1 MGGRRRYSKTEY
13 FEFLL
18 DLGFNGADKY
28 YDLAKILHE
37 IDYIWFNRMDENT
50 MYNGIEIRKYYLSDE
65 LGYMPDEIDEY
76 DEYIFPA
83 NPSVLEVLV
92 GFSNR
97 LCRDV
102 LNWKVSKLMKM
113 FIENLGLDKFTNN
126 KLKDAYGRN
135 RVNEIVVEWMYGEI
149 SIFGMD
155 YISST
160 KSTDLWSQ
168 SALWMQDL

>member
-37 IDYIWFNRMDENT
+37 IDYIWYNRMDENT

-76 DEYIFPA
+76 DEYIFPST
-83 NPSVLEVLV
+83 PSVLEVLV

-102 LNWKVSKLMKM
+102 INWKVSKLMKM
-113 FIENLGLDKFTNN
+113 FIENLGLDKNV
-126 KLKDAYGRN
+126 RN
-135 RVNEIVVEWMYGEI
+135 DHNIYETVDMWMNGEL
-149 SIFGMD
+149 SIFGD
-155 YISST
+155 VST
-160 KSTDLWSQ
+160 TSTDLWSQ
-168 SALWMQDL
+168 AALWMQK

>member
-37 IDYIWFNRMDENT
+37 IDYIWYNRMDENT

-76 DEYIFPA
+76 DEYIFPST
-83 NPSVLEVLV
+83 PSVLEVLV

-113 FIENLGLDKFTNN
+113 FIENLGLDKNV
-126 KLKDAYGRN
+126 RN
-135 RVNEIVVEWMYGEI
+135 DHNIYEIVDMWMNGELNL
-149 SIFGMD
+149 FGD
-155 YISST
+155 DVPT
-160 KSTDLWSQ
+160 TTDLWSQ
-168 SALWMQDL
+168 AAIWMQGL

>member
-76 DEYIFPA
+76 DEYIFPST
-83 NPSVLEVLV
+83 PSVLEVLV

-113 FIENLGLDKFTNN
+113 FVENLGLDKNV
-126 KLKDAYGRN
+126 RN
-135 RVNEIVVEWMYGEI
+135 DHNIYETVDMWMNGEL
-149 SIFGMD
+149 SIFGD
-155 YISST
+155 VST
-160 KSTDLWSQ
+160 TSTDLWSQ
-168 SALWMQDL
+168 AALWMQK

>member
-1 MGGRRRYSKTEY
+1 MSGKRRYTKREY
-13 FEFLL
+13 FEFLFN
-18 DLGFNGADKY
+18 LGFDGADKY
-28 YDLAKILHE
+28 RELAKILHN

-76 DEYIFPA
+76 DEYIFPST
-83 NPSVLEVLV
+83 PSVLEVLV

-113 FIENLGLDKFTNN
+113 FISNLELD
-126 KLKDAYGRN
+126 R
-135 RVNEIVVEWMYGEI
+135 RVTDDHCVYEIVDMWMYGEL
-149 SIFGMD
+149 SLFGD
-155 YISST
+155 VST
-160 KSTDLWSQ
+160 TSTDLWSQ
-168 SALWMQDL
+168 AAIWMQNL

>member
-113 FIENLGLDKFTNN
+113 FIENLGLDK
-126 KLKDAYGRN
+126 N
-135 RVNEIVVEWMYGEI
+135 RKNSTDVREIIFEWMEGDI
-149 SIFGMD
+149 SLFGID
-155 YISST
+155 VP

-168 SALWMQDL
+168 AAVWMQDL

>member
-76 DEYIFPA
+76 DEYIFPST
-83 NPSVLEVLV
+83 PSVLEVLV

-113 FIENLGLDKFTNN
+113 FVENLGLDKNV
-126 KLKDAYGRN
+126 RN
-135 RVNEIVVEWMYGEI
+135 DHNIYETVDMWMNGELNL
-149 SIFGMD
+149 FGD
-155 YISST
+155 DVPT
-160 KSTDLWSQ
+160 TTDLWSQ
-168 SALWMQDL
+168 AAIWMQGL

>member
-76 DEYIFPA
+76 DEYIFPST
-83 NPSVLEVLV
+83 PSVLEVLV

-113 FIENLGLDKFTNN
+113 FVENLGLDKNV
-126 KLKDAYGRN
+126 RN
-135 RVNEIVVEWMYGEI
+135 DHNIYETVDMWMNGEL
-149 SIFGMD
+149 SIFGD
-155 YISST
+155 VST
-160 KSTDLWSQ
+160 TSTDLWSQ
-168 SALWMQDL
+168 AALWMQKQ